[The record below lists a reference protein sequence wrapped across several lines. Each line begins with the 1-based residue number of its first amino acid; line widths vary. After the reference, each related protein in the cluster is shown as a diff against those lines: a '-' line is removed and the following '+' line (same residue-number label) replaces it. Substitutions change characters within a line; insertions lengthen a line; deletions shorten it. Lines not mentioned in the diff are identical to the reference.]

1 MDRYIA
7 LAAQLLPLVPPA
19 AAVVLWL
26 LLPLAGKLDLALRA
40 VVAVAATAV
49 LVLIA
54 GLVHQDP
61 RPFVVDPAHPALFP
75 HPADNG
81 FPSDHTAYAAA
92 VALLIVTIR
101 RRLGVVLL
109 VIAVVGGLARVA
121 AHVHHLQDIG
131 AGLLIAVLAVSAT
144 TALFTMVHRMRRT
157 SAQARTE
164 TAPASASRR

>member
-1 MDRYIA
+1 MDRSIA

-26 LLPLAGKLDLALRA
+26 LLPRVGQIDLGLRA

-54 GLVHQDP
+54 GFVHQDP

-75 HPADNG
+75 HSADNG

-92 VALLIVTIR
+92 VALLVMTIR

-109 VIAVVGGLARVA
+109 VIAVAGGLARVA
-121 AHVHHLQDIG
+121 AHVHHLQDIA
-131 AGLLIAVLAVSAT
+131 AGVIIAVLAVSAT
-144 TALFTMVHRMRRT
+144 TALFTVVHRRRRAAPGHT
-157 SAQARTE
+157 DTE
-164 TAPASASRR
+164 PASAAR